1 MLVDMGW
8 TDLLVRDAMVMMV
21 ADDTIGD
28 NLVSPMNSPRL
39 SPDANTTTLN
49 PLDIHHS
56 IHLHT
61 KPSTAKQ

>member
-8 TDLLVRDAMVMMV
+8 PDLLVSDVMVMMV

-49 PLDIHHS
+49 PLDIHDS
-56 IHLHT
+56 IHLRT
-61 KPSTAKQ
+61 